1 MLMAILLVVRKKGFT
16 TSQGAGWE
24 FEFTLG
30 AAALAL
36 AFTGAGS
43 IALDPALG
51 M

>member
-1 MLMAILLVVRKKGFT
+1 M
-16 TSQGAGWE
+16 

-36 AFTGAGS
+36 VFTGAGS